1 MKFIAKIEIM
11 PLENLLDPQG
21 KAVKQTLLN
30 LKYDNVDNVRIG
42 KLITLTID
50 APDNE
55 NAKQIAEEI
64 SRKVLANQVM
74 EYFKIEIKK
83 A

>member
-1 MKFIAKIEIM
+1 MKFIAKIEVM

-42 KLITLTID
+42 KLITLSID
-50 APDNE
+50 APDEE
-55 NAKQIAEEI
+55 NAKQIAEVI

-74 EYFKIEIKK
+74 ECFKIEIKK

>member
-1 MKFIAKIEIM
+1 MKFIVEIDVM

-21 KAVKQTLLN
+21 KAIKQTLLN
-30 LKYDNVDNVRIG
+30 LKYDNIDNVRLG
-42 KLITLTID
+42 KHITLTIE
-50 APDNE
+50 APDEE

-64 SRKVLANQVM
+64 SKKVLANQVM
-74 EYFKIEIKK
+74 EYFKIEVKK